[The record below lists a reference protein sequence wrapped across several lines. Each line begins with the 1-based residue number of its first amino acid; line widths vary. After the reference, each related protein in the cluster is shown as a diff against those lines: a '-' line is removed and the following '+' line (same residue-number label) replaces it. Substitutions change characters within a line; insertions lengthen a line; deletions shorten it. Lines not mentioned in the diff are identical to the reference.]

1 MVSLRQVTIHY
12 LTQCWPR
19 FMSSN
24 SVIIPQWVN
33 GMVRWCDE
41 TIKKRKFLIWTMA
54 RPIQHAN
61 AWMKQQVVWNM
72 HKGRHNHDIINTS
85 LVVVIYS
92 LSMYP
97 WEWSFLSEQM
107 WYLFQIKDVKIW
119 NIVQEVVVP
128 PNKIVWVYLKPNH
141 AKICW

>member
-1 MVSLRQVTIHY
+1 
-12 LTQCWPR
+12 
-19 FMSSN
+19 
-24 SVIIPQWVN
+24 
-33 GMVRWCDE
+33 
-41 TIKKRKFLIWTMA
+41 MA

-141 AKICW
+141 AKMCW